1 MERLIKK
8 WIEFDSERYRYTYVK
23 KLLTIL
29 MSYILNFLCIYIRM
43 CTLVIGLL
51 IYAVLCLYTL
61 FLVITWSSLIMA

>member
-8 WIEFDSERYRYTYVK
+8 WMEFDSERYRYTYVNQ
-23 KLLTIL
+23 LLAIL
-29 MSYILNFLCIYIRM
+29 MSYILNVLCIYIRI

-61 FLVITWSSLIMA
+61 FLVDCGLGPNM